1 MYRVAVLGDRDSIYG
16 FASLGLDIYPA
27 ETAEEGAR
35 CLRRL
40 AEGDYAVI
48 YITEDLASRIEAEMD
63 YWKSRPLPAIIPIPG
78 VSGNTGIGMK
88 MVKKSV
94 EQAVGADII

>member
-1 MYRVAVLGDRDSIYG
+1 MYKVAVLGDRDSIYG

-27 ETAEEGAR
+27 ETAEEGAK

-40 AEGDYAVI
+40 AEGNYGVI
-48 YITEDLASRIEAEMD
+48 YITESLASQIEWELD
-63 YWKSRPLPAIIPIPG
+63 QLRQKPLPAVIPIPG